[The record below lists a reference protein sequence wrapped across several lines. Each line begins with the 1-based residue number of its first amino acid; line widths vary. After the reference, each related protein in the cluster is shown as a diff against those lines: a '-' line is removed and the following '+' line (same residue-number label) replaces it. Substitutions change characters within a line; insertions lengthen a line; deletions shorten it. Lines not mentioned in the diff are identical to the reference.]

1 MAGRDSRG
9 SAGAGRNEP
18 GASVRPGATPPVRP
32 GAAGPQRP
40 GPLVPKAGVGQRGQA
55 PPAPIELWERQLDR
69 TETMIE
75 QFRIDIER
83 FWNGAMPI
91 PPEDLKTRIQR
102 ELRELRGV
110 SLRGALDQF
119 RLGTVEARFNS
130 LSELFG
136 RRLRDREEGRGA
148 AAARVAPP
156 AQPSHDPHAGIVFR
170 GEPDSVAIEALWG
183 GLVASGGGARIEL
196 ETFRG
201 YITRQL
207 GEIRIKT
214 GVVAVQFRVVQEEG
228 KLKLKARPL
237 TGEGGA

>member
-1 MAGRDSRG
+1 MQRG
-9 SAGAGRNEP
+9 GVAA
-18 GASVRPGATPPVRP
+18 PPVI
-32 GAAGPQRP
+32 A
-40 GPLVPKAGVGQRGQA
+40 
-55 PPAPIELWERQLDR
+55 WESRLQR
-69 TETMIE
+69 TEELLE
-75 QFRIDIER
+75 QFRVDSER
-83 FWNGAMPI
+83 FWNGVLSI
-91 PPEDLKTRIQR
+91 PPEELRTRIQR

-110 SLRGALDQF
+110 SIRGALDQF
-119 RLGTVEARFNS
+119 RYSALEARFNS

-148 AAARVAPP
+148 AARPRAIHEPK
-156 AQPSHDPHAGIVFR
+156 PSHDPQAGIVFR
-170 GEPDSVAIEALWG
+170 GAPDAVAVEALWS

-228 KLKLKARPL
+228 KLKLKAKPVADSEPR
-237 TGEGGA
+237 